1 MCTVCVQVKDSA
13 AVKSDLATLRR
24 IILRHCTTANSS
36 TSSNSTN
43 NSSSSSSSHS
53 EQLGLSALQ
62 LEQFQA
68 ACAELGQAGGMGG
81 FKLLSAD
88 PPLAQAVHSSL
99 RYMVRRRRTELAAKQ
114 AEKGES
120 AAPLVS
126 IYTSLAHDI
135 YATVPCEQCLMRIE
149 CLMKYVSK

>member
-1 MCTVCVQVKDSA
+1 MYSIDHQQLSYCHPQVNDSA

-24 IILRHCTTANSS
+24 IILRHCTAS
-36 TSSNSTN
+36 
-43 NSSSSSSSHS
+43 NSSSSNSSSSASASHS

-99 RYMVRRRRTELAAKQ
+99 RYMVRRRRTELAARQ

-120 AAPLVS
+120 VAPLVS
-126 IYTSLAHDI
+126 VHHVVIHS
-135 YATVPCEQCLMRIE
+135 M
-149 CLMKYVSK
+149 YVYSDVSCKKC

>member
-1 MCTVCVQVKDSA
+1 VILQVNDSA

-24 IILRHCTTANSS
+24 IILRHCSYSSSS
-36 TSSNSTN
+36 TAPNNTG
-43 NSSSSSSSHS
+43 NSSSSSSSTSSNSHS

-99 RYMVRRRRTELAAKQ
+99 RYMVRRRRTELAARQ
-114 AEKGES
+114 AEKNVES
-120 AAPLVS
+120 TAPIVS
-126 IYTSLAHDI
+126 TSMSSC
-135 YATVPCEQCLMRIE
+135 T
-149 CLMKYVSK
+149 